1 MRVAVK
7 ATSLGG
13 DGIGY
18 YTRTLAEGLG
28 ALQSDLEFVLL
39 TDCTEL
45 ISASE
50 AWPKFEAVRV
60 ESPSAWWEQF
70 VLPEWLDE
78 NRIDLYHNPSFSL
91 PLVKP
96 CRYLT
101 TVHDCI
107 PVLFPEMVG
116 PAFTRYFSTWA
127 PHWFKIADH
136 LLCNSHHTA
145 HDLVHLYGV
154 SPDDTSVVYHTGNA
168 CMKAVREPDAISQVK
183 AKFGIDRPFILMVG
197 RVELR
202 KNVKGM
208 LEAFSLLSQMD
219 VEPHLLVFAG
229 SRVPDAH
236 DPDGLLPNIGRR
248 GDIIVTGH
256 TSEAEMAAL
265 YSSASVYCFPTF
277 YEGFG
282 RPLLEAMQCNA
293 PIVTSRT
300 SSLPEVGGDACLYVS
315 PYHPREIATA
325 LYRVLTDDALRSVLI
340 ARGAERAKQFTTER
354 MARETLAV
362 YERVLHG
369 ISDGTEAAGARVP
382 TASSGKGGST
392 DGDCT

>member
-1 MRVAVK
+1 MRIAIK

-28 ALQSDLEFVLL
+28 ALQSGLEFVLL
-39 TDCTEL
+39 TDCPEL
-45 ISASE
+45 TAACE
-50 AWPKFEAVRV
+50 AWPNFEAVRV
-60 ESPSAWWEQF
+60 ENPSPWWEQF
-70 VLPEWLDE
+70 VLPEWLDD
-78 NRIDLYHNPSFSL
+78 NRIDLYHNPAFSL
-91 PLVKP
+91 PFVKP

-107 PVLFPEMVG
+107 PVLFPELVG
-116 PAFTRYFSTWA
+116 PSFTQYFSTWA

-145 HDLVHLYGV
+145 HDLIHLYGV

-168 CMKAVREPDAISQVK
+168 CMQAVREPEAIARVT

-208 LEAFSLLSQMD
+208 LQAFSLLSQMD
-219 VEPHLLVFAG
+219 LEPHLLVFAG

-236 DPDGLLPNIGRR
+236 DPEGLLPHIGRQ

-265 YSSASVYCFPTF
+265 YSSAAVYCFPTF

-282 RPLLEAMQCNA
+282 RPLLEAMQCGA
-293 PIVTSRT
+293 PTVASRT

-315 PYHPREIATA
+315 PYHPQEIAGA
-325 LYRVLTDDALRSVLI
+325 LYRVITDEALCAELV
-340 ARGAERAKQFTTER
+340 AKGGERAAQFSTER
-354 MARETLAV
+354 MAWETLGV
-362 YERVLHG
+362 YERVLRG
-369 ISDGTEAAGARVP
+369 AADRTGSALAAAAP
-382 TASSGKGGST
+382 PSS
-392 DGDCT
+392 